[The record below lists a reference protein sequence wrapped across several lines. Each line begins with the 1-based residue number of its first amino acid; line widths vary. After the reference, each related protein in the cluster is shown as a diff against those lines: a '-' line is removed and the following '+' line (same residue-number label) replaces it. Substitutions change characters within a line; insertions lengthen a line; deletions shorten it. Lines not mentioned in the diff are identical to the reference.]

1 MTNNFEDLGK
11 IDFIF
16 EMNLGYESL
25 DQLGV
30 LMKKRGKNLV
40 QMYL

>member
-11 IDFIF
+11 IDFMF
-16 EMNLGYESL
+16 EMNLGLGYESL

-30 LMKKRGKNLV
+30 LMKKKR
-40 QMYL
+40 